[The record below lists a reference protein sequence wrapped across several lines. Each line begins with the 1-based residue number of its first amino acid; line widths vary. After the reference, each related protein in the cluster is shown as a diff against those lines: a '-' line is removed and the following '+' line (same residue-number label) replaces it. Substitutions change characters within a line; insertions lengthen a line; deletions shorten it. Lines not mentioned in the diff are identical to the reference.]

1 MAASRRASLRAG
13 LLAGLLYLLIGRFFP
28 QPAKHLEVWRLAAW
42 AASAVVYAVHIWY
55 EHSRLRNRPQVTAT
69 HVAAGV
75 AVGGFT
81 LALAGMMRSW
91 WMTSNVRPAWLL
103 ALVVWPAV
111 TAAPAFVGAFV
122 AATAL
127 RRLRPDAH
135 TRD

>member
-28 QPAKHLEVWRLAAW
+28 QPANNLEAWRLAAW
-42 AASAVVYAVHIWY
+42 GASAVVYAVHIWY
-55 EHSRLRNRPQVTAT
+55 EHFRLRNAPRVTAT

-75 AVGGFT
+75 ALGGFT
-81 LALAGMMRSW
+81 LALAGMMRSL
-91 WMTSNVRPAWLL
+91 WMTSGIRPTWLL

-111 TAAPAFVGAFV
+111 TAVPAFVGAFV

-127 RRLRPDAH
+127 WRFRPYKV
-135 TRD
+135 